1 MQFTKEKMKEI
12 LKNHELW
19 LRGCGGERANLREA
33 NLREANLREA
43 DLHRADLH
51 RADLHGADLNRADLH
66 GADLHGADLR
76 EADLYGADLYGADLR
91 WADLHGANLHGANLR
106 EADLYGADIDYASWP
121 IWCGSLSV
129 KADSKIV
136 RQLLYHT
143 LQTAINSDI
152 DEELKNVL
160 FSRKLIDQANRFH
173 RVEECGKIILEE
185 YGWIKNFLKNW

>member
-51 RADLHGADLNRADLH
+51 R
-66 GADLHGADLR
+66 
-76 EADLYGADLYGADLR
+76 ADLR

-185 YGWIKNFLKNW
+185 YGWIKNFLKNWQKQFANTLRYLAMAVPFGSR